1 METDKIL
8 GDVGRMSYRV
18 PNSIIG
24 ARVVLAFVAC
34 PLLVQGSRGAAAAG
48 VVLTVV
54 AIGMDA
60 LDGIAARRLG
70 LSSTLGCI
78 LDIAAD
84 RIVEH
89 VYWITFALVQRVPLW
104 VPLVIV
110 TRSVLVDAVRGLAL
124 VQGRTAF
131 GDSTMVRSPL
141 TQFLTASRTIRAAY
155 GIAKVTAFV
164 LLGTMVAL
172 GAPLAGEAAATA
184 PGAVGVLETTATAA
198 VVAAVALCVARGIPV
213 ILDGV
218 AYLDPKR
225 DLSATSA

>member
-8 GDVGRMSYRV
+8 GHLGRMSYRV

-24 ARVVLAFVAC
+24 ARVVLAFVASG
-34 PLLVQGSRGAAAAG
+34 LFVQGSRGAAVAA
-48 VVLTVV
+48 VVLTVLV
-54 AIGMDA
+54 IGMDA

-70 LSSTLGCI
+70 LSSTLGGI

-84 RIVEH
+84 RIVEN
-89 VYWITFALVQRVPLW
+89 VYWITFAVVQRVPLW

-131 GDSTMVRSPL
+131 GDSTMARSRL
-141 TQFLTASRTIRAAY
+141 TRFLTASRAMRSAY
-155 GIAKVTAFV
+155 GVAKVAAFV
-164 LLGTMVAL
+164 LLGTLVAL
-172 GAPLAGEAAATA
+172 GDPPAGEVAAIA
-184 PGAVGVLETTATAA
+184 PSAVGVLETTATAA
-198 VVAAVALCVARGIPV
+198 VVVAVALCVARGIPV

-225 DLSATSA
+225 DLSATSG